1 MNEVVTSANGFAVQV
16 TRVALAMSSWASTI
30 DPPSTL
36 STFLTSRTEF
46 DFRAVGDGR
55 SAIARY
61 ANNSNY
67 RNDSLIRKEMCVS
80 ALMIQEIKRIIKES
94 EIMKED
100 DTKWP
105 QKNKDGR
112 QELEIRLG
120 SEHISFET
128 AKIGSLV
135 DVNESEDPEGL
146 RVFYY
151 LVQDLKALVFSLI
164 GLHFKVRERQECTGP
179 S

>member
-1 MNEVVTSANGFAVQV
+1 QRCFS
-16 TRVALAMSSWASTI
+16 
-30 DPPSTL
+30 
-36 STFLTSRTEF
+36 FLFSLVL
-46 DFRAVGDGR
+46 FR
-55 SAIARY
+55 
-61 ANNSNY
+61 
-67 RNDSLIRKEMCVS
+67 
-80 ALMIQEIKRIIKES
+80 
-94 EIMKED
+94 ED
-100 DTKWP
+100 DSKWP

-135 DVNESEDPEGL
+135 DVQESADPEGL

-164 GLHFKVRERQECTGP
+164 SLHFKVFGCLFAGLIAVVVVLTAVVIPTDQAYLSSGTAASERKW
-179 S
+179 SSRRAV

>member
-1 MNEVVTSANGFAVQV
+1 MAAANEPFYLRYYSGHSGRFGHEFLGEDTPQSP
-16 TRVALAMSSWASTI
+16 AS
-30 DPPSTL
+30 L
-36 STFLTSRTEF
+36 QQF
-46 DFRAVGDGR
+46 DFRVVDEGR
-55 SAIARY
+55 SAVARY

-80 ALMIQEIKRIIKES
+80 SLMIQEIKRIIKES

-164 GLHFKVRERQECTGP
+164 SLHFKIKP
-179 S
+179 I

>member
-1 MNEVVTSANGFAVQV
+1 MNTNK
-16 TRVALAMSSWASTI
+16 
-30 DPPSTL
+30 
-36 STFLTSRTEF
+36 
-46 DFRAVGDGR
+46 
-55 SAIARY
+55 RY
-61 ANNSNY
+61 
-67 RNDSLIRKEMCVS
+67 R
-80 ALMIQEIKRIIKES
+80 
-94 EIMKED
+94 ED

-120 SEHISFET
+120 NEHISFEVRCVYQCCSHFPLLTTLVLQT

-164 GLHFKVRERQECTGP
+164 SLHFKVRRI
-179 S
+179 SSFWRSY

>member
-1 MNEVVTSANGFAVQV
+1 MSSANEQFYIRYYSGHSGRFGHE
-16 TRVALAMSSWASTI
+16 
-30 DPPSTL
+30 
-36 STFLTSRTEF
+36 FLEF
-46 DFRAVGDGR
+46 DFRVVQDGKC
-55 SAIARY
+55 AIARY

-80 ALMIQEIKRIIKES
+80 ALMVKEIKRIIKES

-100 DTKWP
+100 DAKWP

-112 QELEIRLG
+112 QELEIRMG
-120 SEHISFET
+120 NEHISFEACHRIQELFLVFNSRLTNSMQT

-135 DVNESEDPEGL
+135 DIQDSQDPEGL

-164 GLHFKVRERQECTGP
+164 GLHFKIKP
-179 S
+179 ISKS

>member
-1 MNEVVTSANGFAVQV
+1 MA
-16 TRVALAMSSWASTI
+16 SSN
-30 DPPSTL
+30 DPFYIRYYSGH
-36 STFLTSRTEF
+36 SGRFGHEFLEF
-46 DFRAVGDGR
+46 DFRVVADGGSAV
-55 SAIARY
+55 ARY

-80 ALMIQEIKRIIKES
+80 SLVVDEIKRIVKSS

-100 DTKWP
+100 DSKWP

-120 SEHISFET
+120 NEHISFET
-128 AKIGSLV
+128 AKIGSLI
-135 DVNESEDPEGL
+135 DVTESADPEGL

-151 LVQDLKALVFSLI
+151 LVQDLKALVFSLTS
-164 GLHFKVRERQECTGP
+164 LHFKIKP
-179 S
+179 IS

>member
-1 MNEVVTSANGFAVQV
+1 MGNNKFGALWTVWARIFRYVRDANRNLKG
-16 TRVALAMSSWASTI
+16 L
-30 DPPSTL
+30 
-36 STFLTSRTEF
+36 LTVDVPEF
-46 DFRAVGDGR
+46 DFRALGDGR
-55 SAIARY
+55 SASARY

-80 ALMIQEIKRIIKES
+80 SLLISEIKRIIKES

-120 SEHISFET
+120 NEHISFET

-135 DVNESEDPEGL
+135 DVTESADPEGL

-164 GLHFKVRERQECTGP
+164 SLHFKIKP
-179 S
+179 I